1 MTTMNI
7 SLPDEL
13 KAFVEQQVT
22 QGGFSSTSEY
32 LRALI
37 REARKRETDR
47 ALETLLLKGLESGEA
62 TPITPE
68 DWEGI
73 RREALERLKSRKSK

>member
-1 MTTMNI
+1 MNV

-22 QGGFSSTSEY
+22 LGGFSSTSEY

-37 REARKRETDR
+37 REARNREADR
-47 ALETLLLKGLESGEA
+47 KLESLLLEGLESGAA
-62 TPITPE
+62 TPLTPE

-73 RREALERLKSRKSK
+73 RREALKRLKSRKPK